1 MKDEDR
7 HGDGAMRRYGDS
19 LRVAA
24 SHAPRVRLSSLILVC
39 VVFVASC
46 DIVSAAQTATPTAWQ
61 NVPAADFSR
70 LKPSDFQDDELDIP
84 YYLSQFH
91 KLANSVVETG
101 ENRGFI
107 DIAVWRNVQDN
118 KPYNARI
125 MENILSLAY
134 FYATKRPWNQYY
146 ASPAVR
152 VRLEAA
158 LDFWCRIQSADGR
171 FSEYGPERWNLA
183 ATAFATKFMGG
194 TLTLLKNGPPIDKSL
209 LDRVA
214 KADRK
219 AIHLVLTDPVF
230 YQHGKNFTNQFTNA
244 WAGGLAYLALYP
256 DAQLRALMMRRIKLD
271 SPIFQSPVGYFYE
284 ARGPDFGYNLGTH
297 HSNLWMSWHYARGT
311 PLART
316 LIEEEDRFVEW
327 LAYNA
332 VREPDGSGYT
342 LNRAIETRQQRPF
355 LDSVGISRSLEEQ
368 GQRLLASDV
377 VLARAFAP
385 TREEVKRNRRE
396 QRATLEKNWP
406 PKAELQV
413 GTFSTF
419 SPYAFLHRP
428 HVRWFATEA
437 QRRAAIS
444 LLPYLQREEFVHQ
457 RMDPRER
464 LIFTFVRHPSYY
476 ATFNSGPH
484 LTAQQRYGLGLI
496 WNPQFGT
503 AIQSQTGS
511 NNAAW
516 GTLLGH
522 NIVPFEGDTL
532 NVDFRMGSREVTPAG
547 GNRDLG
553 DGPLLIRY
561 GFPDQ
566 GEKSI
571 TFGSSNIAVDIQ
583 RSGTI
588 REQIPLLV
596 GPRDELK
603 LDSQE
608 IKLKRGAAM
617 FWIRLG
623 AETQGELI
631 ETDLRVG
638 QRRVVTLLLRST
650 NSLRYT
656 MSFGKAQ

>member
-1 MKDEDR
+1 MKR
-7 HGDGAMRRYGDS
+7 S
-19 LRVAA
+19 
-24 SHAPRVRLSSLILVC
+24 RLQFRNSSLPLLC
-39 VVFVASC
+39 VVFVTSC
-46 DIVSAAQTATPTAWQ
+46 RLLAAQPTTTTVWPK
-61 NVPAADFSR
+61 VPPVDFSQ
-70 LKPSDFQDDELDIP
+70 LKPSDFQNSELDIP

-107 DIAVWRNVQDN
+107 DIAVWRNAQDN

-125 MENILSLAY
+125 MENILSLAF

-146 ASPAVR
+146 GSPAVR

-183 ATAFATKFMGG
+183 ATAFATKFMGE
-194 TLTLLKNGPPIDKSL
+194 TLALLHNGPPIDKSL
-209 LDRVA
+209 LDRVV

-219 AIHLVLTDPVF
+219 AIHLVLTDPDF

-256 DAQLRALMMRRIKLD
+256 DIQLRDLLTRRIKLD
-271 SPIFQSPVGYFYE
+271 SPVFQSPVGYFYE

-297 HSNLWMSWHYARGT
+297 HSNLWMSWFYARGT
-311 PLART
+311 YLGPT
-316 LIEEEDRFVEW
+316 LIEEERRFVDW

-342 LNRAIETRQQRPF
+342 LNRAIETRQRRPF
-355 LDSVGISRSLEEQ
+355 LDSAGISRSQEEQ
-368 GQRLLASDV
+368 GQRLLASEI

-385 TREEVKRNRRE
+385 TREEVKLNHE
-396 QRATLEKNWP
+396 KQRAALEKNWP
-406 PKAELQV
+406 PKAELEV

-419 SPYAFLHRP
+419 SPYAFLHRS
-428 HVRWFATEA
+428 HTRWFATEA
-437 QRRAAIS
+437 QRRAAID
-444 LLPYLQREEFVHQ
+444 LLPYFRQQRFVHQ
-457 RMDPRER
+457 RMDERER
-464 LIFTFVRHPSYY
+464 LVFTFIRQPSYY
-476 ATFNSGPH
+476 ATFNSGTH

-496 WNPQFGT
+496 WNQDFGT

-516 GTLLGH
+516 GILIGQNQL
-522 NIVPFEGDTL
+522 PFEGDTL
-532 NVDFRMGSREVTPAG
+532 NVDFRIGPREVTPAG

-553 DGPLLIRY
+553 DGPLFIRY

-566 GEKSI
+566 GEKTI
-571 TFGSSNIAVDIQ
+571 TFGSSNISVDVQ

-596 GPRDELK
+596 GPRDVLK
-603 LDSQE
+603 IGAQE
-608 IKLKRGAAM
+608 IKLKRGAAI
-617 FWIRLG
+617 FLIRLDSQ
-623 AETQGELI
+623 TKGEPI
-631 ETDLRVG
+631 ETDLRVA
-638 QRRVVTLLLRST
+638 QRRVVTVVLRST

-656 MSFGKAQ
+656 MSFETQ

>member
-1 MKDEDR
+1 MKGEKK
-7 HGDGAMRRYGDS
+7 S
-19 LRVAA
+19 QLRF
-24 SHAPRVRLSSLILVC
+24 SSLFLFC
-39 VVFVASC
+39 VLLVASC
-46 DIVSAAQTATPTAWQ
+46 DITAAQSSTPSAWPK
-61 NVPAADFSR
+61 VPAADFSK
-70 LKPSDFQDDELDIP
+70 LKPSDFNDDELDIP

-91 KLANSVVETG
+91 RVANSVVETG

-107 DIAVWRNVQDN
+107 DIAVWRNAHDN

-125 MENILSLAY
+125 MENILSLAF

-146 ASPAVR
+146 GSPAVR

-194 TLTLLKNGPPIDKSL
+194 TLTLLNNGPPIDKSL
-209 LDRVA
+209 LDRVV
-214 KADRK
+214 KADRR
-219 AIHLVLTDPVF
+219 AIHIVLTDPDF
-230 YQHGKNFTNQFTNA
+230 YEHGKNFTNQFTNA

-256 DAQLRALMMRRIKLD
+256 DVQLRALLTKRIKLD
-271 SPIFQSPVGYFYE
+271 SPVFQSPVGYFYE
-284 ARGPDFGYNLGTH
+284 ARGSDFGYNLGTH
-297 HSNLWMSWHYARGT
+297 HSNLWMSWFYARGT
-311 PLART
+311 SLGQT
-316 LIEEEDRFVEW
+316 LVEEERRFVDW

-342 LNRAIETRQQRPF
+342 LNRAIETRQRKPF
-355 LDSVGISRSLEEQ
+355 LDNAGINRSQEEQ
-368 GQRLLASDV
+368 GQRLLASEV

-385 TREEVKRNRRE
+385 TREEIKRNQAE
-396 QRATLEKNWP
+396 QRAALEKNWP
-406 PKAELQV
+406 PKSELDV

-419 SPYAFLHRP
+419 SPYAFLHRSHP
-428 HVRWFATEA
+428 RWFATEA
-437 QRRAAIS
+437 QRRVAIG
-444 LLPYLQREEFVHQ
+444 LLPYFRLQHFVHQ
-457 RMDPRER
+457 RMDERER
-464 LIFTFVRHPSYY
+464 LVFTFIRQPSYY

-496 WNPQFGT
+496 WNQDFGS

-516 GTLLGH
+516 GILLGQ
-522 NIVPFEGDTL
+522 NQVPFEGDTL
-532 NVDFRMGSREVTPAG
+532 NVTFRMGTREVTPVA

-566 GEKSI
+566 GEKTI
-571 TFGSSNIAVDIQ
+571 TFGSSSISVNIE
-583 RSGTI
+583 RSGMI

-596 GPRDELK
+596 GPGEELK
-603 LDSQE
+603 IDPQE

-617 FWIRLG
+617 FLIKLD
-623 AETQGELI
+623 AETKAEI
-631 ETDLRVG
+631 VETDLRVG
-638 QRRVVTLLLRST
+638 ARRIITLLLRST
-650 NSLRYT
+650 NSMRYT
-656 MSFGKAQ
+656 MGFGSVQ